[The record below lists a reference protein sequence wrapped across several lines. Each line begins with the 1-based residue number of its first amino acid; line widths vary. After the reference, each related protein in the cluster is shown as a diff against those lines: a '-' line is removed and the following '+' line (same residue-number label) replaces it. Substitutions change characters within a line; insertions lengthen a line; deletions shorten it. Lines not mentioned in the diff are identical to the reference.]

1 MKIGEGEKPDA
12 VSCNGAIS
20 DILGVSLS
28 GGRARNREERLRTFE
43 ARRGAVCSGV
53 QVATTDL
60 PRSVVLLVC
69 TANVCRSPMT
79 QFVLADALEK
89 ADVAR
94 PGTIDVVSAGVHAE
108 HDAPIAEASAAL
120 LAGRSLDSTGFR
132 SRRLTPELV
141 RSADLVL
148 CAELQHRSLVVEMC
162 PSASTYTFTLLEFA
176 WLLGQVPASMISDDD
191 TAVDRLSSL
200 IAVARGQRGLQ
211 MPDRSLD
218 LADPYGRRMGAYR
231 RTLAQI
237 DEAVAVIVDRL
248 VPSASRP

>member
-1 MKIGEGEKPDA
+1 M
-12 VSCNGAIS
+12 
-20 DILGVSLS
+20 
-28 GGRARNREERLRTFE
+28 
-43 ARRGAVCSGV
+43 
-53 QVATTDL
+53 ATTDL
-60 PRSVVLLVC
+60 PSSIVLVVC

-79 QFVLADALEK
+79 QFVLADALAK

-94 PGTIDVVSAGVHAE
+94 SGTIEVVSAGVHAE
-108 HDAPIAEASAAL
+108 HDAPIAEVSAAL

-176 WLLGQVPASMISDDD
+176 WLLGQVPASKVSGD
-191 TAVDRLSSL
+191 TASDRLSSL

-211 MPDRSLD
+211 IPDRGLD

-237 DEAVAVIVDRL
+237 DEAVAVIIDRL
-248 VPSASRP
+248 VPSASRA